1 MVSVEGFSKRQ
12 FQIQLTQD
20 KLRLYGLSL
29 QTIATRIAQQ
39 NLDLPVGE
47 IQTAERDYQ
56 IRVNDER
63 RSPDELRDLVIIK
76 GKLGAPSYLM
86 KHLGLLSPNIHSHT
100 ERIG

>member
-1 MVSVEGFSKRQ
+1 LVSVEGFSKRQ

-56 IRVNDER
+56 IRVNDNVAAFV
-63 RSPDELRDLVIIK
+63 RS
-76 GKLGAPSYLM
+76 
-86 KHLGLLSPNIHSHT
+86 
-100 ERIG
+100 